1 MSGQMDYKIYLKGK
15 LTDNNKVPV
24 IVIAQGISKLPRIN
38 AISDNI
44 TTVKLIQYFVI
55 IFVAIYVIKIL
66 RNVYI

>member
-15 LTDNNKVPV
+15 ISDNNKVPV

-44 TTVKLIQYFVI
+44 TTVKLIQY
-55 IFVAIYVIKIL
+55 VIKIL